1 MPRAWGVGETEAAA
15 GSPMPCQRRTS
26 KRRIQ
31 ASCDGGPGRGVR
43 GTTRSAGRRWRDNA
57 RHAEAVEP
65 AHGQFGT
72 AWRWRQRRAQR
83 CGEGRNHRA
92 RTRPGRTHGGEHG
105 IGGGRGRWAHN
116 LDRGGRGRHHTP
128 PTGACRGQ
136 STVAGA
142 STAELVSTPGQDA
155 QPDRGGQGAE
165 GGRRRFWR
173 QARACGRQARAC
185 DAPHWTGVDG
195 ESQARRACNGTGA
208 RGRTHLVATGH
219 KAEKPAPK
227 AQSVS
232 GPVGRTGRH
241 DGGAVVQW
249 NGVGGCPPPT
259 SRAHTEHEN
268 HRQTSHGPRKRPAE
282 IPGTTRH
289 TRGVTAR

>member
-1 MPRAWGVGETEAAA
+1 MEKDAIIGLGRAL
-15 GSPMPCQRRTS
+15 
-26 KRRIQ
+26 
-31 ASCDGGPGRGVR
+31 
-43 GTTRSAGRRWRDNA
+43 
-57 RHAEAVEP
+57 
-65 AHGQFGT
+65 
-72 AWRWRQRRAQR
+72 
-83 CGEGRNHRA
+83 
-92 RTRPGRTHGGEHG
+92 GGEHG
-105 IGGGRGRWAHN
+105 IGGGRGRLWAHN

-142 STAELVSTPGQDA
+142 STAELVSTPGWGA

-195 ESQARRACNGTGA
+195 EVRHARVQWDRRTGEDSPGCHGA
-208 RGRTHLVATGH
+208 QGGETR
-219 KAEKPAPK
+219 APK

-259 SRAHTEHEN
+259 SRAHTDTKTTDRRHTD
-268 HRQTSHGPRKRPAE
+268 HVRDQQM
-282 IPGTTRH
+282 PGTTGH